1 MLKDKLKAQRQS
13 LGLTQQQA
21 AELLNVTRQAISNWE
36 NGNNYPD
43 IPTLIKISELYHI
56 SLDTL
61 LKGDQD
67 LMTKFQVD
75 SQDLHYLRRVRYRFG
90 IIGSYLFVHFGH
102 HPKWGKG
109 NFIFWL
115 FTLTFAVYMNLMLF
129 VLQLAIS
136 YIFDH
141 NLSVNYLSELF
152 IATFTL
158 GLSPVYGWWAQDF
171 LKK

>member
-1 MLKDKLKAQRQS
+1 MLKDKLKARRQS

-43 IPTLIKISELYHI
+43 IPTLIKISDLYQI

-61 LKGDQD
+61 LKGDQE
-67 LMTKFQVD
+67 LMTKFQTD
-75 SQDLHYLRRVRYRFG
+75 SRDLHYLKQIRHRFG

-109 NFIFWL
+109 NTIFWL
-115 FTLTFAVYMNLMLF
+115 FTIAFAVYMNLMLL
-129 VLQLAIS
+129 VLQFTIS
-136 YIFDH
+136 YIFNH
-141 NLSVNYLSELF
+141 NLAINDLSALF
-152 IATFTL
+152 IVIISL
-158 GLSPVYGWWAQDF
+158 GISPIYGWWAQDF

>member
-1 MLKDKLKAQRQS
+1 MLKDKLKQQRKA

-21 AELLNVTRQAISNWE
+21 ADSLNVTRQAISNWE

-43 IPTLIKISELYHI
+43 IPTLINISELYQV
-56 SLDTL
+56 SLDYL
-61 LKGDQD
+61 LKGDQA
-67 LMTKFQVD
+67 LMTKFQTD
-75 SQDLHYLRRVRYRFG
+75 SRDLHYLKQIRHRFG

-115 FTLTFAVYMNLMLF
+115 FTVTFAIYMNVALF
-129 VLQLAIS
+129 VVQLVI
-136 YIFDH
+136 
-141 NLSVNYLSELF
+141 NYLSDQRLTINLLSSLIVF
-152 IATFTL
+152 IFIL
-158 GLSPVYGWWAQDF
+158 GFSPIYGWWAQDF

>member
-1 MLKDKLKAQRQS
+1 MLKDKLKAQRKS

-21 AELLNVTRQAISNWE
+21 ADLLNVTRQAISNWE

-43 IPTLIKISELYHI
+43 IPTLIKISDLYKI

-67 LMTKFQVD
+67 LMTKFQAD
-75 SQDLHYLRRVRYRFG
+75 SRDLHYLKQIRHRFG
-90 IIGSYLFVHFGH
+90 VIGSYLFVHFGN

-115 FTLTFAVYMNLMLF
+115 FTITFAVYMNVMLF
-129 VLQLAIS
+129 VLQLAFS

-141 NLSVNYLSELF
+141 NLSINPLSELF
-152 IATFTL
+152 IVIMIL
-158 GLSPVYGWWAQDF
+158 GISPVYGWWAQDF